1 MTKLGQLE
9 AQIHGGH
16 DSRGGGNGPVVVL
29 FHGYGAPGDD
39 LVAVAHELRVPKEV
53 RFVFPA
59 APLALQQFGDFG
71 AHGPRAWW
79 HINMEALQTAL
90 ALGKP
95 RDFLNEIP
103 VGLTEART
111 MACALLDEVEE
122 TMQPSK
128 IILGGFSQGAMLAT
142 SITLE
147 TDRRVDGLI
156 AWSGAYLCE
165 HIWKPR
171 MPLRKG
177 LRTLH
182 THGTHDPLLPHAL
195 AEKLAQDLKEAG
207 VNSEFVSFRG
217 QHQIPRTAL
226 EKAQQLI
233 VG

>member
-9 AQIHGGH
+9 AQILGGH
-16 DSRGGGNGPVVVL
+16 DGRGGAGPVVVL

-39 LVAVAHELRVPKEV
+39 LVSLARELGVPKEV

-59 APLALQQFGDFG
+59 APLVLQHFGDVG
-71 AHGPRAWW
+71 LNGPRAWW
-79 HINMEALQTAL
+79 HINMEALQAAL
-90 ALGKP
+90 ASGKP
-95 RDFLNEIP
+95 RDFLNEVP
-103 VGLTEART
+103 VGLDEART
-111 MACALLDEVEE
+111 MACSLLDEVEK

-128 IILGGFSQGAMLAT
+128 LILGGFSQGAMLAT
-142 SITLE
+142 SIALE

-156 AWSGAYLCE
+156 VWSGAYLSE

-171 MPLRKG
+171 MSLRKG

-195 AEKLAQDLKEAG
+195 AEKLAHDLKEAG

-217 QHQIPRTAL
+217 QHQIPRVAL